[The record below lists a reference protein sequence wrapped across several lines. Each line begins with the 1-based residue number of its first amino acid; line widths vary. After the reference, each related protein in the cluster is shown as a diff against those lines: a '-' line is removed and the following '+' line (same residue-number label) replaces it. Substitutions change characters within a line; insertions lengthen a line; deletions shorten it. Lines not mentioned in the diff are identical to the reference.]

1 MKLHRSLLLLVS
13 LFAASTPALA
23 DEGEAKRPNFLIIV
37 ADDLGF
43 SDVGAF
49 GGEIDTPNLDAL
61 AARGLKLTALHT
73 APTCSPTRSMLLTGL
88 DNHEAGIGNMAE
100 LIAPNQV
107 GKPGH
112 EGYLRADA
120 ATLAERLLPGG
131 YRTHYSGKW
140 HLGIKPEQAPHSR
153 GFQTSFA
160 LLQGGSNHF
169 GTDVQTTDGTPY
181 SPTYLDNGKTV
192 RSLPADFYSSDYFAS
207 RLIDQLKAAKA

>member
-1 MKLHRSLLLLVS
+1 MKLLNRSLAVAALLLSGVS
-13 LFAASTPALA
+13 PALA
-23 DEGEAKRPNFLIIV
+23 RDTEQRPNFLIIV

-61 AARGLKLTALHT
+61 AERGLKLTALHV

-88 DNHEAGIGNMAE
+88 DNHEAGLGNMAE

-112 EGYLRADA
+112 EGYLRPDA
-120 ATLAERLLPGG
+120 ATLAEYLQPAG
-131 YRTHYSGKW
+131 YRTHLSGKW
-140 HLGIKPEQAPHSR
+140 HLGLKPEQAPHSR

-169 GTDVQTTDGTPY
+169 GADVKTSDGTPY
-181 SPTYLDNGKTV
+181 SPTYLDNGKPV
-192 RSLPADFYSSDYFAS
+192 QSLPADFYSSDYFAS
-207 RLIDQLKAAKA
+207 RLIDQL